1 MVASR
6 VSIRHHLSR
15 KKSPRPR
22 HHDNGHPRS
31 KLKTAPGRN
40 SKPLSTPATAHPAPP
55 PRIRTPHGLRIAAID
70 IGTNSLHM
78 VIVEV
83 TDNLTFKTLSS
94 DKDLTNLGASALVRH
109 RLTQRA
115 IDHTID
121 VLARYQKIAQGLD
134 CDVVLVYATSAVRE
148 SVNGGDFVLTAKSRL
163 KLPVQVISANEE
175 AHLIYLAVR
184 NAVDLST
191 HAQGPGPSLIVD
203 IGGGSVEFIVGT
215 NQKPLLLE
223 SFKLGASRLT
233 QQFIQSDP
241 PSKKELDA
249 LEKHIRKTLKPTLQQ
264 IRDLKP
270 LRVIGTSGTMENIAA
285 MCALQHGE
293 EIHRHRL
300 LTHITA
306 ADFDLVYKRLVR
318 LPLDDRR
325 RIPGLDPGRAD
336 QIAAGATVVRH
347 LFDKLDIPYIDVCD
361 RAMREGMIIDY
372 MQTHWPKVKLSV
384 QIRDPRRR
392 SVFELGRRCN
402 FDEKHALHV
411 AKLSLQL
418 FDGLASIHH
427 LSAPGREAAPSRY
440 RELLEYAAILHDIG
454 WHIGHSG
461 HHKHSAYL
469 IKNGDLENFSQNELD
484 LIANIARYHR
494 KSPPK
499 KSHPDYV
506 ALDSTNKRVVWI
518 LAGILRIADGL
529 DRGHYGN
536 VSHLKTIARR
546 QSVSIRV
553 FTQTDPELEL
563 WAARHKFDMFE
574 QSFART
580 VKFSTARAN
589 MLRKPNRLGERQKS

>member
-6 VSIRHHLSR
+6 VSSRHHHPPKNPAR
-15 KKSPRPR
+15 QHP
-22 HHDNGHPRS
+22 NGHPQS
-31 KLKTAPGRN
+31 KIENPKWGGAKIP
-40 SKPLSTPATAHPAPP
+40 KTPASSHPAAP
-55 PRIRTPHGLRIAAID
+55 PRARTPHGLRIAAID

-109 RLTQRA
+109 KLTQRA

-121 VLARYQKIAQGLD
+121 VLARYQKIAQGLE
-134 CDVVLVYATSAVRE
+134 CDVLLAYATSAVRE

-163 KLPVQVISANEE
+163 KLPIQVISANEE

-184 NAVDLST
+184 NAVDLSS
-191 HAQGPGPSLIVD
+191 HPDGQGPSLIVD
-203 IGGGSVEFIVGT
+203 IGGGSAEFIVGT
-215 NQKPLLLE
+215 NAKPLLLE

-233 QQFIQSDP
+233 QQFIHSDP
-241 PSKKELDA
+241 PSRKELDA

-264 IRDLKP
+264 IRQLKP
-270 LRVIGTSGTMENIAA
+270 LRIIGTSGTMENIAA

-293 EIHRHRL
+293 EVHRHRL
-300 LTHITA
+300 LTHMPA
-306 ADFDLVYKRLVR
+306 RDFEEVYKRLIR

-347 LFDKLDIPYIDVCD
+347 LFEKLEMPHIDVCD

-411 AKLSLQL
+411 AKLALEL
-418 FDGLASIHH
+418 FDSLTSLHH
-427 LSAPGREAAPSRY
+427 LSEHEREI
-440 RELLEYAAILHDIG
+440 LEYAAILHDIG

-506 ALDSTNKRVVWI
+506 ALDSTNRRIIWL

-536 VSHLKTIARR
+536 VSHVRTIVRR
-546 QSVSIRV
+546 QSVSIRL
-553 FTQTDPELEL
+553 FAGSDPALEL
-563 WAARHKFDMFE
+563 WAARHKVDMFE
-574 QSFART
+574 QAFARQVT
-580 VKFSTARAN
+580 FNPASRPEA
-589 MLRKPNRLGERQKS
+589 LKPNRQQPRQKS